1 MGVTSIKPEGV
12 QPETAGGSGGTQY
25 EDLGEGALSGNLT
38 RDPELS
44 YTPNGRAIVS
54 LRVADTPRVKDE
66 ATGQWVDGT
75 TEFWDVIG
83 FAGLAER
90 AAEWL
95 RKGDRICAVGK
106 WQRQRWTNKEGEAQ
120 EAVKLSARDIG
131 PSLLFTE
138 VKVNRQRK
146 GQRS

>member
-1 MGVTSIKPEGV
+1 MGVTSIKPQGV
-12 QPETAGGSGGTQY
+12 QPETAGGSGGTEY

-66 ATGQWVDGT
+66 GSGQWKDGP

-83 FAGLAER
+83 FAGMAER

-95 RKGDRICAVGK
+95 RKGDRIVAVGK
-106 WQRQRWTNKEGEAQ
+106 WQRQKWTDKEGQ
-120 EAVKLSARDIG
+120 PKEAVKLSARDIG

-138 VKVNRQRK
+138 VKVNRTRK
-146 GQRS
+146 DRRS